1 MDEDYPKPLAE
12 LAWNNREIVLY
23 LVKPTGLDRTMNHP
37 EVGRERLKWSWG
49 HDVALTCP
57 TPPRTGQTHRLP
69 PIPAPPNPRLCP
81 RHKSI
86 VYKGCTLGVRGVRTG
101 CTMSKSVGIR
111 RASGVHPLYTVLR
124 AHEYG
129 LAGQQMEGLVAPA
142 PF

>member
-1 MDEDYPKPLAE
+1 ME
-12 LAWNNREIVLY
+12 LGPRRSFNLPDTAKNR
-23 LVKPTGLDRTMNHP
+23 PNASFAAHP
-37 EVGRERLKWSWG
+37 R
-49 HDVALTCP
+49 
-57 TPPRTGQTHRLP
+57 
-69 PIPAPPNPRLCP
+69 PPNPRLCP